1 MARAISADGAR
12 AGAVLIERSY
22 REGDDTQFLR
32 ELVQNGI
39 EAGAAK
45 IQLGIHWPSAAP
57 DWSIEDVPDGYPYT
71 IRPQRYRMV
80 YYDNGCGMGEEMV
93 DYMAG
98 LLDLSSKNQSAG
110 DLHGNF
116 AMGVRVSTLPWNKA
130 GVIVASWTREF
141 PEGKL
146 MWLRYVPDKSE
157 ALGYYEAATLRWD
170 EDGKPMASEVAPA
183 DLFPEFISDRPGW
196 LGPSDG
202 DEVGTGTMFLFLGNT
217 GQEHTFLGPE
227 GNWKTHT
234 GPNYLTHRYF
244 AHPPNVDLR
253 YEDPRT
259 GDVNAWAS
267 RRRDRVGRT
276 ALDGSEPRPNDR
288 IFNEPVRPTGILM
301 SGAISQKGESQSA
314 TISLPDGGRML
325 VNLIP
330 PDAVQ
335 TGGGRRGAER
345 PGISVLYKN
354 ELYHR
359 REASRDYQK
368 FGISAAS
375 VYRRLS
381 ITIEPRRADGTNDPL
396 GGVFPTSS
404 RTSLNFV
411 QPANATAAGR
421 DLPWGFWE
429 QTFIDNMPAFV
440 IEAIEASIPDDHT
453 DVDQDIVD
461 KVAQPFMEMF
471 KRVVWFPKTTGA
483 TRGTTTGN
491 GCGGAT
497 GRHRHRSAGGGGSGG
512 PTPGGGSGSNASGH
526 EGGDEDGETRK
537 VPAAIPECHFSAD
550 SFDEDELKARPR
562 VGVKYVPGK
571 TGQLGM
577 VMIDPRFPL
586 IEDVTKYWVD
596 RTAPPQHE
604 DARKAVQIVYKT
616 AMACRVGQILALANE
631 QGLTEDE
638 ITRGFMSNEALTASL
653 FGLASEH
660 SVIKGRLS
668 GRFKKASASPIGAP

>member
-22 REGDDTQFLR
+22 REGEDTQFLR
-32 ELVQNGI
+32 ELVQNGL
-39 EAGAAK
+39 EAGATK
-45 IQLGIHWPSAAP
+45 IQLGVHWPSAAADWRVEELP
-57 DWSIEDVPDGYPYT
+57 DSYPYT

-80 YYDNGCGMGEEMV
+80 YYDNGCGMGVQMV

-98 LLDLSSKNQSAG
+98 LLDLSSKNQSSG

-130 GVIVASWTREF
+130 GVIVASWTREI
-141 PEGKL
+141 PEGQL

-157 ALGYYEAATLRWD
+157 ALGFYEAATLRWTGD
-170 EDGKPMASEVAPA
+170 DNKPRASEVAPA
-183 DLFPEFISDRPGW
+183 DLFPEFVSDRPEW
-196 LGPSDG
+196 LGRPSDS
-202 DEVGTGTMFLFLGNT
+202 DEIGTGTMLLFLGNT

-227 GNWKTHT
+227 GSWKTHT
-234 GPNYLTHRYF
+234 GPNYLTHRYHT
-244 AHPPNVDLR
+244 HPPNVDIR

-259 GDVNAWAS
+259 GDVDAWAS

-276 ALDGSEPRPNDR
+276 TLDGSSAGSNDR
-288 IFNEPVRPTGILM
+288 VFNEPIRPTGILM
-301 SGAISQKGESQSA
+301 SGAISTKGKSQSA
-314 TISLPDGGRML
+314 TIALPDGGKML
-325 VNLIP
+325 VNLIH

-335 TGGGRRGAER
+335 TGGGRRLAER

-359 REASRDYQK
+359 RETGRDYQK
-368 FGISAAS
+368 FAISSAN

-381 ITIEPRRADGTNDPL
+381 IVIEPRRADNTNDPL

-404 RTSLNFV
+404 RTSLNYV
-411 QPANATAAGR
+411 QPATTTTAGR
-421 DLPWGFWE
+421 DLPWAVWE

-440 IEAIEASIPDDHT
+440 VEAIEASIPDDHA
-453 DVDQDIVD
+453 DIDQEIVD

-471 KRVVWFPKTTGA
+471 KRMVWFPKTNGA
-483 TRGTTTGN
+483 TKGTTTGN
-491 GCGGAT
+491 GSGGAT
-497 GRHRHRSAGGGGSGG
+497 GRHRRRSAGGGGNDG
-512 PTPGGGSGSNASGH
+512 PTPGGGSGLNASGH
-526 EGGDEDGETRK
+526 EGGVEDGDSRK

-550 SFDEDELKARPR
+550 SFDDEEVKARPR
-562 VGVKYVPGK
+562 IGVKYIPGK
-571 TGQLGM
+571 TGQLGT

-586 IEDVTKYWVD
+586 LEDVTKYWVD
-596 RTAPPQHE
+596 HTAPPQHE
-604 DARKAVQIVYKT
+604 DARKAVQVVYKT

-660 SVIKGRLS
+660 SVIKARLS
-668 GRFKKASASPIGAP
+668 GRLKKASVS

>member
-32 ELVQNGI
+32 ELVQNGL
-39 EAGAAK
+39 EAGATK
-45 IQLGIHWPSAAP
+45 IQLGIHWPSAAADWRVVELP
-57 DWSIEDVPDGYPYT
+57 DDYPYT

-80 YYDNGCGMGEEMV
+80 YYDNGCGMGDQMV

-157 ALGYYEAATLRWD
+157 ALGFYEAATLRWEGD
-170 EDGKPMASEVAPA
+170 DGKSMASEVAPA
-183 DLFPEFISDRPGW
+183 DLFTEFVSDRPEW
-196 LGPSDG
+196 LGRLDDG
-202 DEVGTGTMFLFLGNT
+202 GEIGTGTMLLFLGNT

-234 GPNYLTHRYF
+234 GPNYLTHRYYKY
-244 AHPPNVDLR
+244 PPNVDIR

-259 GDVNAWAS
+259 GDVDAWAR

-276 ALDGSEPRPNDR
+276 TLDGSTAGSNDR
-288 IFNEPVRPTGILM
+288 VFNEPVRATSILM
-301 SGAISQKGESQSA
+301 SGDISTKGKSQSA
-314 TISLPDGGRML
+314 TIPLPDGGKIL
-325 VNLIP
+325 VNLIH

-359 REASRDYQK
+359 REAARDYQK
-368 FGISAAS
+368 FAISSAS

-381 ITIEPRRADGTNDPL
+381 IVIEPRRADSTNDPL
-396 GGVFPTSS
+396 GGVFPMSS
-404 RTSLNFV
+404 RTSLNYV
-411 QPANATAAGR
+411 QPATATTLGR
-421 DLPWGFWE
+421 DLPWGMWE

-440 IEAIEASIPDDHT
+440 VKAIEASIPDDH
-453 DVDQDIVD
+453 DDIDQDIVD

-471 KRVVWFPKTTGA
+471 KRVVWFPKANGA
-483 TRGTTTGN
+483 TKGTTTGN
-491 GCGGAT
+491 GSSG
-497 GRHRHRSAGGGGSGG
+497 SGGSGG
-512 PTPGGGSGSNASGH
+512 GNGRHRKRGGSDGAIPGGGKGSNASGH
-526 EGGDEDGETRK
+526 EGGIEEGDTRK

-550 SFDEDELKARPR
+550 SFDEDEVKARPR
-562 VGVKYVPGK
+562 IGVKYIPGK
-571 TGQLGM
+571 TGQLGT

-586 IEDVTKYWVD
+586 LDDVTKYWVD
-596 RTAPPQHE
+596 HTAPPQHE
-604 DARKAVQIVYKT
+604 DARKAVQVVYKT

-660 SVIKGRLS
+660 SVIKSRLS
-668 GRFKKASASPIGAP
+668 GRMKKASAS